1 MDLMDGFVNND
12 KFIWCIDNFRKS
24 YCIKMNIA
32 KVRNCFLQ
40 EKIWKFDSKETTWN
54 INYRNKFI
62 CLIIGTLKVLN
73 YKKKCFMLQSSNH
86 KINNLI

>member
-24 YCIKMNIA
+24 YCIKMNIV
-32 KVRNCFLQ
+32 KVKNLQ
-40 EKIWKFDSKETTWN
+40 QKIWKFDWKKTTWN
-54 INYRNKFI
+54 INYRNKLI
-62 CLIIGTLKVLN
+62 CLIICTLKVLN
-73 YKKKCFMLQSSNH
+73 YKKKYFLWVLQSSNH